1 MFIAALGTVDKT
13 CSIFQQKQKW
23 KKKKKKK
30 NTLKPTVSKQGIKL
44 LVICNGK
51 GLKIS
56 KQSKN
61 QLSKPSSMLA
71 YK

>member
-1 MFIAALGTVDKT
+1 MYCRQDMQHFLIKAEMA
-13 CSIFQQKQKW
+13 
-23 KKKKKKK
+23 KKKKKKRK
-30 NTLKPTVSKQGIKL
+30 KETLKPTVSKQGIKL
-44 LVICNGK
+44 LGICNSK

-61 QLSKPSSMLA
+61 QLSKPRCMLA